1 MGYSDFKSLTQ
12 VCEEFPHLNVEK
24 KEFIKEENF
33 VIKESEKCVYEFI
46 MKKFENPFSFVNEVT
61 ICEKIISP
69 ILDLVA
75 EENNLPVWSQASLI
89 VEKERNLSGAPDF
102 LLAPANKGMDGY
114 SKPVVCLVE
123 AKDDKFKDAWGQ
135 LGAEML
141 ASQMLN
147 NNKEIPV
154 WGITSNG
161 SSWQFGKLIG
171 DLFTINTI
179 SYGTPIGI
187 EKVLNIL
194 NWIFKDARKNADTL
208 LALDKEGK

>member
-12 VCEEFPHLNVEK
+12 VCEEFTYLSVEK
-24 KEFIKEENF
+24 KEFVKENNF
-33 VIKESEKCVYEFI
+33 IVKESEQCVYDFI
-46 MKKFENPFSFVNEVT
+46 MKNFKNPFSFVNEVT

-75 EENNLPVWSQASLI
+75 ENSNLPVWSQPSLI
-89 VEKERNLSGAPDF
+89 VEKEANLSGSPDF

-141 ASQMLN
+141 ASQLLN
-147 NNKEIPV
+147 SNKKVPI

-161 SSWQFGKLIG
+161 SSWQFGKLEG
-171 DLFTINTI
+171 NLFTINTI
-179 SYGTPIGI
+179 SYGAPIGLPQI
-187 EKVLNIL
+187 FNIL

-208 LALDKEGK
+208 LALEKEGK